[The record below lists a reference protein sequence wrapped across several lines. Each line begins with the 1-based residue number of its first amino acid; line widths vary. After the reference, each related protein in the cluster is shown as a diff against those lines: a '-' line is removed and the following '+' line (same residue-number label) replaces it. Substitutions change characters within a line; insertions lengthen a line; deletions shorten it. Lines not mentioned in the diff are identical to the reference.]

1 MEWTVEQQRIVE
13 HGEGHAL
20 VFAVAGSG
28 KTTTLVGRVRHL
40 INHGKVRPG
49 RILTTTFTREAGR
62 SLREKL
68 AEYPECAGVET
79 LTLHAL
85 ATRIVDRARQM
96 GLTDLV
102 IGEEH
107 FSQRLFGEARK
118 QWLADLTEDDREV
131 AARLRQMT
139 FKDFDTY
146 LGIQKGNLRLPY
158 VPQDL
163 PAEAAA
169 LITEPQ
175 GGPDLYA
182 QVYERHDE
190 LRRREGKLDF
200 DDLIV
205 AAWMLMSRFPALLQ
219 GIRAQWDYVSVDE
232 FQDVNLAQSEMM
244 DLVAGG
250 CRSYMAIGDDDQT
263 IYQWRGAHPRF
274 ILGFAKRYGA
284 REYTLPANF
293 RCPLGVIALADRV
306 IAQNRVRAPK
316 RLRGTREGNGVHV
329 HTPRSGEAARVAI
342 QALNEG
348 RNPDDIVILLRT
360 YAQSAEIEQVLLEER
375 VPYRLIG
382 AAPFYRRGE
391 VITLL
396 AYIELAL
403 ADLDVLAGRSL
414 TTERRERVQAHW
426 KSVANRPS
434 RYLRVADIERIA
446 RDAWRSGRTLAA
458 TLEAFAEGQPGHVA
472 KPVAV
477 LATWLGF
484 LTEDIGTTPGRDV
497 LLDFVGAIGYRD
509 YLISTAPT
517 TEFGE
522 ERAGMVDALAEMAQT
537 RSLGELVTHL
547 AQLHEQVRYEETLRK
562 RSATEEPRL
571 TIMTAFRA
579 KGLEW
584 PVVIVPDCTSAIYSS
599 KPHADAAAGEEE
611 RRVFYVAMTR
621 ARQELHLVVGD
632 DDNTTRFL
640 EDVKY
645 DRVVH
650 QHDRLDGLLKR
661 GPQSWSAGD
670 TFEAAEILG
679 HYEHEGFVQRW
690 LNPGVRRVLLGRF
703 QGLKAQPAIQASD
716 LVAQQLQRLLDL
728 QKYAAHGPVTADGAE
743 FSDWPDLDTVLRA
756 RRAGHSREG
765 SQPETTSSAART
777 RGAQVDA
784 LGRTVASAPVTSL
797 VVGDRVRHARFG
809 DGEVLQVKQT
819 GTQTEALIRFE
830 AGTKRMSLEF
840 ARLEKLTN

>member
-1 MEWTVEQQRIVE
+1 MSGMDFTPEQQRIVT
-13 HGEGHAL
+13 HGDGHAL

-40 INHGKVRPG
+40 VTQRGVRPT

-68 AEYPECAGVET
+68 AQHPECAGVET

-85 ATRIVDRARQM
+85 ATRIVDRARTM

-107 FSQRLFGEARK
+107 FSQRLFSEARK
-118 QWLADLTEDDREV
+118 QLLAELAEGEREV
-131 AARLRQMT
+131 ASRLRQMA

-158 VPQDL
+158 VPHDL
-163 PAEAAA
+163 PPEAAA
-169 LITEPQ
+169 LVSPPE

-182 QVYERHDE
+182 RVYGRHDE
-190 LRRREGKLDF
+190 LRRREAKLDF

-205 AAWMLMSRFPALLQ
+205 AAWALLSRFPALRQ
-219 GIRAQWDYVSVDE
+219 DICAQWDYVSVDE

-244 DLVAGG
+244 HLVAAD

-274 ILGFAKRYGA
+274 ILGFTQRYGA
-284 REYTLPANF
+284 HEYTLPANF
-293 RCPLGVIALADRV
+293 RCPLGVIALSDRV
-306 IAQNRVRAPK
+306 IARNRVRAPK
-316 RLRGTREGNGVHV
+316 RLRATREGSGVHV
-329 HTPRSGEAARVAI
+329 HPPRAGEAAHVAL
-342 QALNEG
+342 QALREG
-348 RNPDDIVILLRT
+348 REPDDIVILLRT

-382 AAPFYRRGE
+382 AAPFYRRAE
-391 VITLL
+391 VTTLT

-403 ADLDVLAGRSL
+403 ADLDVLAGRPL

-434 RYLRVADIERIA
+434 RYLRLADIERIA
-446 RDAWRSGRTLAA
+446 REAWRGGRTLAA
-458 TLEAFAEGQPGHVA
+458 TLETFAEAQPAHVA
-472 KPVAV
+472 KPTAL

-484 LTEDIGTTPGRDV
+484 LTEDLGTTPGRDV

-517 TEFGE
+517 TEFGQ

-547 AQLHEQVRYEETLRK
+547 AQLHEQVRYEETLRQ
-562 RSATEEPRL
+562 RTDQEEPRL

-584 PVVIVPDCTSAIYSS
+584 PVVIIPDCTAAIYST
-599 KPHADAAAGEEE
+599 KPHPDPAASEEE

-621 ARQELHLVVGD
+621 ARQELHLIVGED
-632 DDNTTRFL
+632 DDTTRFL
-640 EDVKY
+640 EDVGY

-650 QHDRLDGLLKR
+650 QHDRLAGLLAR
-661 GPQSWSAGD
+661 QPHSWSAAD
-670 TFEAAEILG
+670 TLEAAEVLG
-679 HYEHEGFVQRW
+679 RYEHEAFVQRW
-690 LNPGVRRVLLGRF
+690 LKPELRRGVLGRF
-703 QGLKAQPAIQASD
+703 QGLAQHPEVQTGEDDAAQA
-716 LVAQQLQRLLDL
+716 LRRQLDL
-728 QKYAAHGPVTADGAE
+728 SRYAEHGPVELDDVRPL
-743 FSDWPDLDTVLRA
+743 DWPDLTAVLAA
-756 RRAGHSREG
+756 RRAGAAPAASPGAAR
-765 SQPETTSSAART
+765 SAAQL
-777 RGAQVDA
+777 GSDP
-784 LGRTVASAPVTSL
+784 LGRAVTPGAAAPLTS
-797 VVGDRVRHARFG
+797 GARVRHARFG
-809 DGEVLQVKQT
+809 DGEVVQVRQV

-830 AGTKRMSLEF
+830 SGTKRMALEF
-840 ARLEKLTN
+840 ARLERLSS